1 MRKSKKIYL
10 RVVFIMDI
18 SSAEVTYHVITPTGA
33 RGGYRPQRHAIY
45 IYFLDLLYITIHQ
58 YDNNN
63 NKLYFNN
70 LEFVKENTQGKL

>member
-1 MRKSKKIYL
+1 M
-10 RVVFIMDI
+10 
-18 SSAEVTYHVITPTGA
+18 VTDRRDMLY
-33 RGGYRPQRHAIY
+33 IY
-45 IYFLDLLYITIHQ
+45 IFLDLLYITIHQ